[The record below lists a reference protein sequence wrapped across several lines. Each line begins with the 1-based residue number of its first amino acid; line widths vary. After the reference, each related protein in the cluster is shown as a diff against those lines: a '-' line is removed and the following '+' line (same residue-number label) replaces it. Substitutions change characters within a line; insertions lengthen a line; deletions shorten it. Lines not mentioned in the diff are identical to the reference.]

1 MIQERIMQRKKIYNP
16 ESTEKTKDRRVFGGD
31 PTGIFEL
38 NDIKYQW
45 AYNLWEVM
53 LNNTWFPKEVD
64 MTPDIQDYKHLT
76 DAEKVAYDKVLA
88 QLIFMDSLQTNN
100 IIDNINPFITSPEI
114 NLVLVRQSFEE
125 ALHSQSY
132 AVMVDSIST
141 NSSEIYELWRRDMML
156 KNKNDAIAKVYE
168 ELSENPTDRN
178 IVKAMFANQIL
189 EGIYFYSGFTY
200 IYTLA
205 RSGKMLG
212 SAQMIRFIQ
221 RDEVTHLLL
230 FQNMINVTKKE
241 RPELFTPDLMDE
253 VYEMFRNA
261 VRLESEW
268 GKYITQGQIL
278 GLTDNIIEQY
288 IQYLADERLKAVGL
302 NKLYNVDH
310 PIKWVDDFSKFNDQK
325 TNFFEGNVTNYS
337 KGSLDFDDF

>member
-1 MIQERIMQRKKIYNP
+1 MNRKQIYNP
-16 ESTEKTKDRRVFGGD
+16 DSTESVNDRKIFGGN

-38 NDIKYQW
+38 NKIKYQW

-64 MTPDIQDYKHLT
+64 MTRDVNDYKLLT
-76 DAEKVAYDKVLA
+76 DAEKTAYDKALS

-100 IIDNINPFITSPEI
+100 LIDNVNPYVTSPEV
-114 NLVLVRQSFEE
+114 NLILVRQSFEE

-141 NSSEIYELWRRDMML
+141 NSEEIYDLWRRDMML
-156 KNKNDAIAKVYE
+156 KNKNDAIARVYQ
-168 ELSENPTDRN
+168 ELSKNPSETN
-178 IVKAMFANQIL
+178 FVKACFANQIL

-200 IYTLA
+200 LYTLA

-221 RDEVTHLLL
+221 RDEVTHLVL
-230 FQNMINVTKKE
+230 FQNLINTLRKE
-241 RPELFTPDLMDE
+241 RADLFTPELRAE
-253 VYEMFRNA
+253 VIEMFKEA
-261 VRLESEW
+261 VTLEAEW

-278 GLTDNIIEQY
+278 GLTDDIVEQY
-288 IQYLADERLKAVGL
+288 IKYLADERLRSVGFE
-302 NKLYNVDH
+302 KLYNVAN
-310 PIKWVDDFSKFNDQK
+310 PIKWVDDFAKFNDQK
-325 TNFFEGNVTNYS
+325 TNFFEANVANYS
-337 KGSLDFDDF
+337 KGSLTFDDDF

>member
-1 MIQERIMQRKKIYNP
+1 MDRKKIYNP
-16 ESTEKTKDRRVFGGD
+16 ESTEDVNGRRIFGGN

-45 AYNLWEVM
+45 AYNLWEMM

-64 MTPDIQDYKHLT
+64 MTQDTRDYKMLT
-76 DAEKVAYDKVLA
+76 DMEKTAYDKALS

-100 IIDNINPFITSPEI
+100 LIDNVNPYVTAPEI
-114 NLVLVRQSFEE
+114 NLILVRQSFEE

-132 AVMVDSIST
+132 AVMVDSISQ
-141 NSSEIYELWRRDMML
+141 NSEEIYELWRRDMML
-156 KNKNDAIAKVYE
+156 KSKNDAIAAVYT
-168 ELSENPTDRN
+168 ELARNPTEHN
-178 IVKAMFANQIL
+178 FVKACFANQIL

-221 RDEVTHLLL
+221 RDEVTHLVL
-230 FQNMINVTKKE
+230 FQNLINSLKRE
-241 RPELFTPDLMDE
+241 RPDLFTEKLKEE

-261 VRLESEW
+261 VRLESDW

-278 GLTDNIIEQY
+278 GLTNDIVEQY
-288 IQYLADERLKAVGL
+288 IQYLADDRLKAVGFAP
-302 NKLYNVDH
+302 LYNVSH
-310 PIKWVDDFSKFNDQK
+310 PIKWVDDFAKFNDQK
-325 TNFFEGNVTNYS
+325 TNFFEGTVTNYS
-337 KGSLDFDDF
+337 KGSLSFDDF